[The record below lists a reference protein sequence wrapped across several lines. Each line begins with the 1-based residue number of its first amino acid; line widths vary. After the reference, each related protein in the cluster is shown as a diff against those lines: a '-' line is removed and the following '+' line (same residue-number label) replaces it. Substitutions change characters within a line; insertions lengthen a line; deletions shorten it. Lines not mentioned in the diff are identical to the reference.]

1 MYSPSRS
8 AAEVRIMV
16 VNASNATNVML
27 SVRVRG
33 ARVDRQA
40 EQGHI
45 NGRDQQLKESAAC
58 VFAIGQ
64 SIWQCD

>member
-1 MYSPSRS
+1 M
-8 AAEVRIMV
+8 A

-27 SVRVRG
+27 SMRVRG
-33 ARVDRQA
+33 ASDRQA

-45 NGRDQQLKESAAC
+45 NGRDCQQLKESAAC